1 MRVVGHAV
9 AALTAAAA
17 LPVAAGA
24 LLLQPRWRIGLDER
38 LGRPSGVAPGAVWLH
53 AASVGEILAAR
64 RLVDA
69 LRARGRS
76 VFTT

>member
-38 LGRPSGVAPGAVWLH
+38 LGRPSGVAPGAVWWMRCGPGGARSSPRPPPST
-53 AASVGEILAAR
+53 AAM
-64 RLVDA
+64 
-69 LRARGRS
+69 
-76 VFTT
+76 